1 MHGAQLM
8 FAAHLQP
15 EAVAGVNDRFARPL
29 ATLRCLTV
37 RKSVGGIRHEY
48 RSAAADA
55 RCGAFGLVTV
65 ASVAKTLPM
74 CVGDTATPCS
84 SSRAPGKSAPSKS
97 APGIKPAAAEVNLAA
112 APAPLAAPAPTGLS
126 AAVPNS
132 TSNATDT
139 LVTAAPVATATHT
152 SAADAAAPAAAS
164 IASHTAAVAAASSN
178 SIATSAHSP
187 VTPAS
192 TFSSTSAP
200 SANDL
205 SHALRSQMLES
216 TLTAQAA
223 PEPAV
228 TQAGRVAKV
237 LADLEAA
244 LRAKLAATQAALKAE
259 LAGCKEAAARCAT
272 TARLLRDVL
281 AWLVAEE
288 VLPAVLCFCTVAVVT
303 FQLVL
308 LSCCNRDCPKLLRF
322 VPV

>member
-1 MHGAQLM
+1 MQGAELT
-8 FAAHLQP
+8 FAAHWQP
-15 EAVAGVNDRFARPL
+15 EADARDRLFARPL

-65 ASVAKTLPM
+65 ASVAQTLPM
-74 CVGDTATPCS
+74 CVGDTATPRS
-84 SSRAPGKSAPSKS
+84 SSRAPLKSAPIKS
-97 APGIKPAAAEVNLAA
+97 APGIKPAAEEVNLAT
-112 APAPLAAPAPTGLS
+112 PAPLAAPAPTGLS
-126 AAVPNS
+126 AAVPSS

-139 LVTAAPVATATHT
+139 LATAVPVATATHT

-164 IASHTAAVAAASSN
+164 IASHTAAFAVASST
-178 SIATSAHSP
+178 SIATSAHTPVAP
-187 VTPAS
+187 VTTS
-192 TFSSTSAP
+192 SSTSAP
-200 SANDL
+200 SANDP

-216 TLTAQAA
+216 TWTAQAA

-228 TQAGRVAKV
+228 TQAGKVAKV

-244 LRAKLAATQAALKAE
+244 LRAKLATTQATLEAE

-281 AWLVAEE
+281 AWLMAEE
-288 VLPAVLCFCTVAVVT
+288 VLPAVLCS
-303 FQLVL
+303 L
-308 LSCCNRDCPKLLRF
+308 L
-322 VPV
+322 